1 LEFQSENGQHVPSNT
16 QKSIKNRQHTT
27 KSFISSNSKVSKRE
41 KITISETG
49 MPLIN
54 RPQRVTILGDLPV
67 EIKLPT
73 EQEQSKI

>member
-1 LEFQSENGQHVPSNT
+1 
-16 QKSIKNRQHTT
+16 
-27 KSFISSNSKVSKRE
+27 
-41 KITISETG
+41 